1 MTNNETE
8 NDQQQKSST
17 SPAGETKDAAA
28 PPSNPDVDQESVDKG
43 QENIDRISGN

>member
-8 NDQQQKSST
+8 NQQEQKSST
-17 SPAGETKDAAA
+17 SPKEATKDAAA
-28 PPSNPDVDQESVDKG
+28 PPSNPDVDQDSVDKG